1 MAHRYY
7 RIRIRGTLGARFA
20 DSFESMSLGYEG
32 GDTVLSGE
40 CVDSSALFGVLDQLR
55 DLGLE
60 LLDVRS
66 VEGRSLGQC

>member
-20 DSFESMSLGYEG
+20 DSFESMSLSYEG
-32 GDTVLSGE
+32 GDTVLSGV

-55 DLGLE
+55 DLGLD

-66 VEGRSLGQC
+66 VEGRSLDQC